1 MGSKYQESV
10 RVWLPLWALMLEV
23 VFIVIFFF
31 FTSYSASVSEQKK
44 FLRNY
49 RDFQD
54 VFIMATLGFG
64 FLNTS
69 LRRHCWSSIAFNL
82 FLLALG
88 VQLAVLLDGLLLELS
103 LRKMV
108 IDMPRIQRATMS
120 ATSVLISAGVVLG
133 KVNLLQLVIMTLIEV
148 TAFSATRLVGMKYLN
163 MDSHVSMMYIHMF
176 AAYFG
181 LTVVCCLQKPLP
193 NASEDKDQTAT
204 SPSLFTM
211 LGTLFLWMF
220 WPSFNS
226 ALLDV
231 AEERKMAVFN
241 TYYALA
247 VSTVTAILMSALVHP
262 KGKINMTHIHKAA
275 LAGGVVVGAPS
286 NLIHY
291 PWLAMVLGF
300 LAGMISIAGVKY
312 LQACLQQTLELHDTY
327 GVHYTFGL
335 PGLLGGIVNIVLMA
349 LQAQGIDKSTRG
361 YQVLIDVGTLGFTI
375 IMGVI
380 SGLLTGLLLNLNIW
394 KSTHKVHYFDDQSFW
409 KFPRLAVG
417 Y

>member
-23 VFIVIFFF
+23 VSIVLFFF

-44 FLRNY
+44 LLRNY

-88 VQLAVLLDGLLLELS
+88 VQLAVLLDGLLVELS

-108 IDMPRIQRATMS
+108 IDMPRILRATMS

-148 TAFSATRLVGMKYLN
+148 TAFSATRLVGMNYL
-163 MDSHVSMMYIHMF
+163 D
-176 AAYFG
+176 
-181 LTVVCCLQKPLP
+181 
-193 NASEDKDQTAT
+193 
-204 SPSLFTM
+204 
-211 LGTLFLWMF
+211 
-220 WPSFNS
+220 
-226 ALLDV
+226 
-231 AEERKMAVFN
+231 
-241 TYYALA
+241 
-247 VSTVTAILMSALVHP
+247 
-262 KGKINMTHIHKAA
+262 
-275 LAGGVVVGAPS
+275 
-286 NLIHY
+286 
-291 PWLAMVLGF
+291 
-300 LAGMISIAGVKY
+300 
-312 LQACLQQTLELHDTY
+312 ACLQRTLELHDTY

-349 LQAQGIDKSTRG
+349 LQAQGIDESTRG
-361 YQVLIDVGTLGFTI
+361 YQVLIDFGALGFTI
-375 IMGVI
+375 IMGVT